1 MKILVLNGPNLN
13 MLGTRE
19 TDVYGSATLDDIETL
34 VVSRASAADVDV
46 TFFQSNHEGELIDEI
61 HNSVGEVDVIV
72 INPGALT
79 HYSYALRDAIA
90 SVAVPVIEVH
100 LSNVAAREE
109 FRARSVITSVCT
121 GQISGFGPISYV
133 LGIEAAI
140 SLAEGGR

>member
-1 MKILVLNGPNLN
+1 